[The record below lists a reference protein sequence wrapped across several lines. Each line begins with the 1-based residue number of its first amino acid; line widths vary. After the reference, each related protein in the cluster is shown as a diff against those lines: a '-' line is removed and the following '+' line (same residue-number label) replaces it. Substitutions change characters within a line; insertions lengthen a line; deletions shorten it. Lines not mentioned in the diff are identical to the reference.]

1 LVYRNATRSAP
12 WMLPGGCVPA
22 HPLTSQCL
30 AMSLDTHL
38 LAHVQD
44 RTARAAR
51 TAPRTDMFP
60 KRHQE
65 AVDLYPVLLWEHS
78 FECGHGLFWGLLVH
92 ISPAVGDAVDVNVD
106 ANTWLPTPYA
116 QHEVGAFGTN
126 AAERA

>member
-1 LVYRNATRSAP
+1 
-12 WMLPGGCVPA
+12 
-22 HPLTSQCL
+22 
-30 AMSLDTHL
+30 MSLDTHL

-44 RTARAAR
+44 RTDRAAR
-51 TAPRTDMFP
+51 TAPSTDVFP

-65 AVDLYPVLLWEHS
+65 AVDLHPVLLWEHG
-78 FECGHGLFWGLLVH
+78 FECGHGLFWSLPMH

-106 ANTWLPTPYA
+106 ANTRLLTPNA